1 MKKILAILL
10 MVTASS
16 VMAQHHGGY
25 HHYGHRHWHPGY
37 GWVFPTIIGGVVGYE
52 IARQQQPVV
61 VQPPVVVQQPPVVI
75 QSAPASCTA
84 WREIQQPDNTIV
96 RERICTQ

>member
-10 MVTASS
+10 MVASFAAA
-16 VMAQHHGGY
+16 AQHRGFQPV
-25 HHYGHRHWHPGY
+25 HRHWHPNY

-61 VQPPVVVQQPPVVI
+61 VQQPPVVVQQTPVVVQQPPVNC
-75 QSAPASCTA
+75 SA
-84 WREIQQPDNTIV
+84 WREVQQPDGIIV

>member
-10 MVTASS
+10 LVVGTST
-16 VMAQHHGGY
+16 MAQHHGHGY
-25 HHYGHRHWHPGY
+25 GHAHRHWHPNY

-52 IARQQQPVV
+52 IARQQQPVIV
-61 VQPPVVVQQPPVVI
+61 QQPPVVVQQPPVNC
-75 QSAPASCTA
+75 SA
-84 WREIQQPDNTIV
+84 WREVQQPDGIIV

>member
-10 MVTASS
+10 LTAAGSA
-16 VMAQHHGGY
+16 MAQHHG
-25 HHYGHRHWHPGY
+25 HFHRHWHPNY

-52 IARQQQPVV
+52 IARQQQPVI
-61 VQPPVVVQQPPVVI
+61 VQQPPVNC
-75 QSAPASCTA
+75 SA
-84 WREIQQPDNTIV
+84 WREIQQSDGVIV

>member
-10 MVTASS
+10 LTAAGAA
-16 VMAQHHGGY
+16 MAQHHG
-25 HHYGHRHWHPGY
+25 HFHRHWHPNY

-52 IARQQQPVV
+52 IARQQQPVIV
-61 VQPPVVVQQPPVVI
+61 QQPPVVVQQQPVIVQQPPVNC
-75 QSAPASCTA
+75 SA
-84 WREIQQPDNTIV
+84 WREIQQSDGVIV